1 MYHFAFIMNKFLLS
15 LNIVLLI
22 GLGVLYYL
30 FFSYQNQ
37 DKHRIQQANAA
48 SANRFKIA
56 YFELDSL
63 QENYGY
69 FKEMRDY
76 LNSQEAQMT
85 KRLNVLRDK
94 YAAKLREYNQ
104 KGPTMSQTEQGA
116 YEQELISLKNDYDQ
130 SQQQMG
136 QDMNNMYIQKMQ
148 DVKFKIQ
155 DVLKNYCSDSG
166 YSYVF
171 ASSNEDYLYYKDTL
185 RNITPGIV
193 KLLNEEYGKNKK
205 P

>member
-1 MYHFAFIMNKFLLS
+1 MNKVLLP
-15 LNIVLLI
+15 LNIVLLLS
-22 GLGVLYYL
+22 LGVLYYL
-30 FFSYQNQ
+30 FFTYKNQ
-37 DKHRIQQANAA
+37 DRHSIQQANAA

-63 QENYGY
+63 QENYAY

-76 LNSQEAQMT
+76 LNNQEARMT
-85 KRLNVLRDK
+85 KQLNVLKDK
-94 YAAKLREYNQ
+94 YADKLKEYNQ
-104 KGPTMSQTEQGA
+104 KGPTMNQTEQTA
-116 YEQELISLKNDYDQ
+116 FEQQLISLKNDFDR

-136 QDMNNMYIQKMQ
+136 QDMNNLYMQKMQ
-148 DVKFKIQ
+148 DVKLRIQ
-155 DVLKNYCSDSG
+155 DVLKNYCRDSG

-185 RNITPGIV
+185 RDITPGIV
-193 KLLNEEYGKNKK
+193 KLLNDEYGKNKK

>member
-1 MYHFAFIMNKFLLS
+1 MNKIILL
-15 LNIVLLI
+15 LNVLLLL

-30 FFSYQNQ
+30 FFTYRHQ
-37 DKHRIQQANAA
+37 DEHRIQQANAA
-48 SANRFKIA
+48 TANRFKIA

-63 QENYGY
+63 QENYAY

-76 LNSQEAQMT
+76 LSTQEAGMT
-85 KRLNVLRDK
+85 KRLNGLRDK
-94 YAAKLREYNQ
+94 YTDKLKEYNQ

-116 YEQELISLKNDYDQ
+116 FEQQLISLKNEYDQ
-130 SQQQMG
+130 SQQQMN
-136 QDMNNMYIQKMQ
+136 QDMNNLYMQKMQ
-148 DVKFKIQ
+148 NVKLRIQ
-155 DVLKNYCSDSG
+155 DVLKNYCRDSG

-185 RNITPGIV
+185 RDITPGIV
-193 KLLNEEYGKNKK
+193 TLLNEEYNKGKK

>member
-1 MYHFAFIMNKFLLS
+1 MNRILLT
-15 LNIVLLI
+15 LNVVLLV

-37 DKHRIQQANAA
+37 DKHEIQQANAA

-63 QENYGY
+63 QEHYAY
-69 FKEMRDY
+69 FKDMRDY
-76 LNSQEAQMT
+76 LNGEEKRMT
-85 KRLNVLRDK
+85 NQLNSMRDK
-94 YAAKLREYNQ
+94 YVNKLKEYNQ
-104 KGPTMSQTEQGA
+104 KGPTMNQTEQSS
-116 YEQELISLKNDYDQ
+116 YEQQLMTLKNDYDRR
-130 SQQQMG
+130 QQELG
-136 QDMNNMYIQKMQ
+136 QDMNNLYMQKMQ
-148 DVKFKIQ
+148 DVKLKIQ
-155 DVLKNYCSDSG
+155 ASLKNYCKDSG

-185 RNITPGIV
+185 RDITPGIV
-193 KLLNEEYGKNKK
+193 KLLNEEYKPAKK

>member
-1 MYHFAFIMNKFLLS
+1 MNKIVLP
-15 LNIVLLI
+15 LNILLLL
-22 GLGVLYYL
+22 GLGILYYL
-30 FFSYQNQ
+30 FFSYRNE
-37 DKHRIQQANAA
+37 DDHRIQQANAA

-63 QENYGY
+63 QENYAY

-85 KRLNVLRDK
+85 KRLNGLRDK
-94 YAAKLREYNQ
+94 YTDKLKEYNQ
-104 KGPTMSQTEQGA
+104 KGPTMSQTEQSA
-116 YEQELISLKNDYDQ
+116 FEQQLMSLKNDYDQ

-136 QDMNNMYIQKMQ
+136 QDMNNLYMQKMQ
-148 DVKFKIQ
+148 NVKLHIQ
-155 DVLKNYCSDSG
+155 DVLKNYCRDSG

-185 RNITPGIV
+185 RDITPSIV
-193 KLLNEEYGKNKK
+193 KLLNDEYDKNKK
-205 P
+205 